1 MSFLLRIGFCLVF
14 FIALAVPANLH
25 GQIVYTITGFANNS
39 PFDDPTLA
47 PEVGPGESYVA
58 EFVIDDSVLDSDPD
72 SDVGVYSGAIL
83 FSSITFSGGYVSQ
96 VDFAGGTVEV
106 RMDFGGGGFFLI
118 PANNSPEGLP
128 FAPLSLGGI
137 IVADPGN
144 ALDSDALLT
153 EPGAQLDG
161 SPLSVY
167 FLQEPTGVIY
177 SFSDE
182 SDLGLGEP
190 TTGPIRLTVTVG
202 TVDST
207 LLGDVNLD
215 GVFDFFDIQP
225 FIDLLMAGEF
235 QAEGDINENGFVDF
249 FDIQPFIAALG
260 RSCCRIDDQS

>member
-72 SDVGVYSGAIL
+72 SDRGLFTGAIMS
-83 FSSITFSGGYVSQ
+83 SSITFSGGYVSQ
-96 VDFAGGTVEV
+96 VDFAGGDVDV
-106 RMDFGGGGFFLI
+106 RMDFGGGGFFLT
-118 PANNSPEGLP
+118 SPDGL
-128 FAPLSLGGI
+128 GTI
-137 IVADPGN
+137 VVADPGN
-144 ALDSDALLT
+144 ALDSDELLT
-153 EPGAQLDG
+153 EPGAELVG
-161 SPLSVY
+161 SPLSLYV
-167 FLQEPTGVIY
+167 LEEPTGLIV

-235 QAEGDINENGFVDF
+235 QAEGDINENGVVDF
-249 FDIQPFIAALG
+249 FDIQPFITFALG
-260 RSCCRIDDQS
+260 LSSSQ